1 MIDVTVGGIVSLC
14 AVFLFLTTGTLI
26 LRFFAQYKQ
35 GASIG
40 KYDWT
45 IAVAW
50 VSLHCGS
57 FFIIGNYNSLLT
69 ISSSS

>member
-26 LRFFAQYKQ
+26 LRFFARYKQ

-40 KYDWT
+40 KDDW
-45 IAVAW
+45 IVAVAW
-50 VSLHCGS
+50 VSLLGGS
-57 FFIIGNYNSLLT
+57 FSFIVGNYDSLRT
-69 ISSSS
+69 V